1 VNSKSRLN
9 EITNNFEII
18 MKESDR
24 NFIKENTPNLL
35 ASRRIID
42 SFNIGDSDGIKGVI
56 ANSITFDCDVYISPI
71 NHHLKGRLALLDV
84 WESMLEVFPDGVFR
98 VSDTTINDKGELITR
113 FHFSGARQF
122 NFILGLEGGDVEVG
136 EITSE
141 NGGSFGDSSNYSS
154 DSSLNHSSSYDTDLS
169 QTNNS
174 RIRQIDKFR
183 STTSSPSTHNGD
195 AANIRV
201 DYSCPLIR
209 YYPIDIFY
217 YHVIKLV
224 RNLL

>member
-1 VNSKSRLN
+1 
-9 EITNNFEII
+9 

-42 SFNIGDSDGIKGVI
+42 SFNVGDSDGIRGI
-56 ANSITFDCDVYISPI
+56 IDNAITFDCDVYIFPI

-98 VSDTTINDKGELITR
+98 VSDTTINDRGELVTR
-113 FHFSGARQF
+113 FQFSGARQF
-122 NFILGLEGGDVEVG
+122 NFVLGLEGGDVEVG

-141 NGGSFGDSSNYSS
+141 SGRNFGDNNNYSS
-154 DSSLNHSSSYDTDLS
+154 DGSLNLHNSSYDTDYF
-169 QTNNS
+169 QTQSNAIN
-174 RIRQIDKFR
+174 RISKFR
-183 STTSSPSTHNGD
+183 STTSSPSTYNGD

-209 YYPIDIFY
+209 YY
-217 YHVIKLV
+217 HVNIY
-224 RNLL
+224 